1 LAAWKKWFR
10 SSRSTSLMTVAAR
23 PRVERSF
30 LKACPWYQRLVIA
43 VAEKEYQEELKE
55 VIR

>member
-43 VAEKEYQEELKE
+43 AAEKEYQEELKE